1 MLRAAMTTLPTTRS
15 VCMKRLVSRAAWAA
29 MLLLHVLL
37 IPAAAA
43 QLVSA
48 IDVSDVVNGLGRIA
62 ALGLSIAFFALKTAG
77 VPWLRVRSGWR
88 PAVAFLAIAAILHFP
103 AVTRG
108 GASNDAD
115 SIAPFGAVLLLGATL
130 DGQSASRG
138 WRSLLQHLRT
148 DGFVRIGHRSSL
160 VGLSLSEVSDHF
172 HRLLGIGQ
180 SRFLRAPPLS

>member
-1 MLRAAMTTLPTTRS
+1 MLRAAMTTHPTTRS
-15 VCMKRLVSRAAWAA
+15 VCKKRLISRAAWAA

-37 IPAAAA
+37 IPATSS

-48 IDVSDVVNGLGRIA
+48 IDVSDVANGLGRIA

-88 PAVAFLAIAAILHFP
+88 PAVAFVAIAAILHFP
-103 AVTRG
+103 AVARA

-138 WRSLLQHLRT
+138 WRNLLQHLRT
-148 DGFVRIGHRSSL
+148 NGRRRVGRRSPL
-160 VGLSLSEVSDHF
+160 VGLSLSEISDHF
-172 HRLLGIGQ
+172 HRLLGIGE
-180 SRFLRAPPLS
+180 SRFLRAPPLA